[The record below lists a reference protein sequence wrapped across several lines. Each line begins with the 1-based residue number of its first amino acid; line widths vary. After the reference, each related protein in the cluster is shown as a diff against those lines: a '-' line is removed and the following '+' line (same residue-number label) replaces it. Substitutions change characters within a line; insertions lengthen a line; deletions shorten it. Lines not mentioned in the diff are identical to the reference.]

1 MEMKNLDFFLRFKTK
16 LAASLAR
23 SRIKHDLLSMECIL
37 PECVRK
43 KQQRSCSLPLYA
55 WVNRLKSSHDEVQGV
70 LKNDGLL
77 QVKSIRQLA
86 GQTFCQDSHCWDTLV
101 FPAQLKAPL
110 SFTKLLRDH
119 KLIIQDKSCILP
131 TNAAA
136 SLLPD
141 EGDILM
147 VGCFSGLT
155 VAHTASL
162 IAEKY
167 EGDKNNNDQ
176 PMVYVC
182 TTDITERQSEEIQ
195 HTVDKMGCKNVKL
208 LQQGF
213 QSLDADDK
221 HLRNVR
227 VILLIPRCSM
237 SAVSNTVKFIL
248 QENGDPGL
256 LQDLSHGS
264 IAQSKLEDLAAQQRK
279 DFGHALKFP
288 QVLVVVYCTC
298 SSCQTENEDVVNGVL
313 QEAKAS
319 SDQDGEPKQS
329 KFRLSPL
336 HLSSCDQ
343 AEATNEKE
351 PFFLLEP
358 SELNNGCFLAV
369 LMRKPEPVVKEAPE
383 DVIAKAN
390 TRGILDRIGSNR
402 PDKKENHTRTS
413 IGHTRRLQAKPWS
426 SIPLK
431 HPPQSSRNRNRNS
444 SSSSIQQGHINT
456 QQPQQQA
463 QPKGRHF
470 QPVKS
475 SAVRV
480 FWDSRQKYSTSSAP
494 ASSTHPQNDT
504 PTKIISHALNMTS
517 SSTSRTAPPAPPV
530 APLLRPSRAQ
540 EVLKPV
546 VLVLPPV
553 HFPSF
558 LPPQRS
564 GSGVSHSPWYS
575 KKKTPPQPVY
585 VFPSKGT
592 ADKSPP
598 LFPL

>member
-1 MEMKNLDFFLRFKTK
+1 MASFWCSAPSLVVWPLRQQEALRHLVVLGPNKEGKRTFNHNFILCICCRFKTK

-195 HTVDKMGCKNVKL
+195 HTVDKMGCK
-208 LQQGF
+208 
-213 QSLDADDK
+213 
-221 HLRNVR
+221 
-227 VILLIPRCSM
+227 
-237 SAVSNTVKFIL
+237 
-248 QENGDPGL
+248 
-256 LQDLSHGS
+256 
-264 IAQSKLEDLAAQQRK
+264 SK
-279 DFGHALKFP
+279 
-288 QVLVVVYCTC
+288 
-298 SSCQTENEDVVNGVL
+298 
-313 QEAKAS
+313 
-319 SDQDGEPKQS
+319 
-329 KFRLSPL
+329 
-336 HLSSCDQ
+336 
-343 AEATNEKE
+343 
-351 PFFLLEP
+351 
-358 SELNNGCFLAV
+358 
-369 LMRKPEPVVKEAPE
+369 
-383 DVIAKAN
+383 
-390 TRGILDRIGSNR
+390 
-402 PDKKENHTRTS
+402 
-413 IGHTRRLQAKPWS
+413 
-426 SIPLK
+426 
-431 HPPQSSRNRNRNS
+431 
-444 SSSSIQQGHINT
+444 
-456 QQPQQQA
+456 
-463 QPKGRHF
+463 
-470 QPVKS
+470 
-475 SAVRV
+475 
-480 FWDSRQKYSTSSAP
+480 
-494 ASSTHPQNDT
+494 
-504 PTKIISHALNMTS
+504 
-517 SSTSRTAPPAPPV
+517 
-530 APLLRPSRAQ
+530 
-540 EVLKPV
+540 
-546 VLVLPPV
+546 
-553 HFPSF
+553 
-558 LPPQRS
+558 
-564 GSGVSHSPWYS
+564 
-575 KKKTPPQPVY
+575 
-585 VFPSKGT
+585 
-592 ADKSPP
+592 
-598 LFPL
+598 